1 MIINKI
7 TPKYLALYSIFK
19 EYDNYSI
26 DNKNLIVNANLQI
39 SYNLSDIE
47 ALIISTLSKL
57 EDVNNDEDIS
67 TEYKETLR
75 EDYEEILEILNT
87 IKKNLANGNY

>member
-1 MIINKI
+1 MITNKI

-19 EYDNYSI
+19 EYDNYTI
-26 DNKNLIVNANLQI
+26 DNSNLIVNANLQI

-47 ALIISTLSKL
+47 ALITSTNSKL

-67 TEYKETLR
+67 TEYKETLK
-75 EDYEEILEILNT
+75 EDYEEILEVLRIMKEKLS
-87 IKKNLANGNY
+87 

>member
-1 MIINKI
+1 MITNKI
-7 TPKYLALYSIFK
+7 TPKYLVLYSIFK
-19 EYDNYSI
+19 EYDNYTI
-26 DNKNLIVNANLQI
+26 DSNNLIVNANLQI

-47 ALIISTLSKL
+47 ALITSTLSKL
-57 EDVNNDEDIS
+57 DDVDNDEDIS

-87 IKKNLANGNY
+87 IKEKLS

>member
-1 MIINKI
+1 MITNKI

-19 EYDNYSI
+19 EYSNYTI
-26 DNKNLIVNANLQI
+26 DSNNLIVNANLQI

-47 ALIISTLSKL
+47 TLIISTSSKL
-57 EDVNNDEDIS
+57 DDVNNDEDIS
-67 TEYKETLR
+67 IEYKEALK

-87 IKKNLANGNY
+87 IKEKLN

>member
-19 EYDNYSI
+19 EYSNYTI
-26 DNKNLIVNANLQI
+26 DSNNLIVNANLQI

-47 ALIISTLSKL
+47 TLIISTSSKL
-57 EDVNNDEDIS
+57 DDVNNDEDIS
-67 TEYKETLR
+67 IEYKEALK

-87 IKKNLANGNY
+87 IKEKLN

>member
-19 EYDNYSI
+19 EYNNYTI
-26 DNKNLIVNANLQI
+26 DNNNLTVNANLQI

-47 ALIISTLSKL
+47 ALITSTNSKL
-57 EDVNNDEDIS
+57 EDINNDEDIS
-67 TEYKETLR
+67 TEYKETLK

-87 IKKNLANGNY
+87 IKEKLS